1 MDECA
6 EVHLARV
13 EVDIAAEDSIGV
25 VNVCA
30 SGILEGVLESDP

>member
-1 MDECA
+1 M
-6 EVHLARV
+6 ARV